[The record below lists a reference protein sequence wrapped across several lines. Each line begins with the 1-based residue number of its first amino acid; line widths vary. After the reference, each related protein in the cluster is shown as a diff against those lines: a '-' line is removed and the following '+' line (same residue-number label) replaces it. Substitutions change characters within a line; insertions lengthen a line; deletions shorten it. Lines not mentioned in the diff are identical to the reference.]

1 MTESLNIVSGK
12 SGLPPGSLI
21 HVGDVLE
28 TVTRMSV
35 IDYSTENFEEKKIQ
49 SIDEA
54 LEKCSAYINLFSK
67 IF

>member
-1 MTESLNIVSGK
+1 MTESLNVVSEK

-35 IDYSTENFEEKKIQ
+35 IDYNTESFEEEEIQ
-49 SIDEA
+49 SIDEI
-54 LEKCSAYINLFSK
+54 LNIRTV
-67 IF
+67 IP